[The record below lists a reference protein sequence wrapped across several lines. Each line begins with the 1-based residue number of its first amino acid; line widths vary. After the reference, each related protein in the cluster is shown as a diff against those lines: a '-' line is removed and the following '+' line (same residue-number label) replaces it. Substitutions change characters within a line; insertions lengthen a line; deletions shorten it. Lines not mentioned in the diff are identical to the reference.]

1 MNYHIFVYFRK
12 IVLNLNKYGHPFIHN
27 SGGDIMRKNK
37 KRTFEELVLE
47 NKKALLRDQEALSRI
62 EERWEERMIKRL
74 D

>member
-1 MNYHIFVYFRK
+1 
-12 IVLNLNKYGHPFIHN
+12 
-27 SGGDIMRKNK
+27 MRKNK

-47 NKKALLRDQEALSRI
+47 NKQALLRDQEALSRI